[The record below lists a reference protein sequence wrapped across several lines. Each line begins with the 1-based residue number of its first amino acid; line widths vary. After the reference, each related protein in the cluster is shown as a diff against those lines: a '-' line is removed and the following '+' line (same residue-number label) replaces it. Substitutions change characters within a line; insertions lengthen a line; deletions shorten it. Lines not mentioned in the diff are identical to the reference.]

1 MTTGTTTEPES
12 LETRPELKISPATAE
27 ILTGDSCPFTIQPSD
42 LAIEWSL
49 NPEAGSIDPHGIYS
63 APATLNGS
71 RSVVILAR
79 EQGSA
84 RFATATIT
92 LSDAPQRIRW
102 LGWFG
107 AIVAVLLAVGVL
119 LFWRLLS
126 GSAAL
131 LGLVMVMGAL
141 GSMLHFASSF
151 AEYVGNRTFQPSW
164 FWYYVSRPFVGAGL
178 AIIFFFLFGAGW
190 VNSQNAG
197 GLMRVA
203 TVSALVGL
211 FSDRAVRKLSDIL
224 DTVLAAKDDRKDK
237 VNAG

>member
-1 MTTGTTTEPES
+1 MAAGTMTAPES
-12 LETRPELKISPATAE
+12 LETRPELKIVPASAE
-27 ILTGDSCPFTIQPSD
+27 ILTGDACPFTIEPTD

-49 NPEAGSIDPHGIYS
+49 SPEAGSIDAHGIYS
-63 APATLNGS
+63 APAKLNGS
-71 RSVVILAR
+71 RAVVVLAR
-79 EQGSA
+79 EQGGA

-92 LSDAPQRIRW
+92 LNDAPQRIAW

-107 AIVAVLLAVGVL
+107 LIAAALLCGGVL
-119 LFWRLLS
+119 MFWRLLS

-151 AEYVGNRTFQPSW
+151 AQYVGNRTFQPSW

-178 AIIFFFLFGAGW
+178 AVIFFFLFGVGP
-190 VNSQNAG
+190 QNAG
-197 GLMRVA
+197 GLMKVA

-237 VNAG
+237 VDAR